1 MNMKRLLCVLFSV
14 ILMCAGLT
22 AQAYKKDDILVYF
35 PFDELKGKTLED
47 KSGHGF
53 DAELVGKGGI
63 VNGKFGKAL
72 QLTGGI
78 AQVVNKNVI
87 ESVGDTG
94 QITIEHWI
102 FLNQHAGWDGIVSIE
117 APEGDCCEFRTMVD
131 PEFNPFWNMG
141 HHDDKDLPNFVFKLK
156 QWYHYVLTG
165 DGKGGKVYVD
175 GKLIGAQPENFKLP
189 KFKTVTIYIGAG
201 ENPGVHNVEDG
212 IIDEVVIYNIALS
225 EKEINE
231 NMNKGIP
238 GVLAVEPQDKLAV
251 TWGRMKSRF

>member
-1 MNMKRLLCVLFSV
+1 MSKAIVVFVVSISL
-14 ILMCAGLT
+14 IGAGLT
-22 AQAYKKDDILVYF
+22 AQAYKKDNILVYF
-35 PFDELKGKTLED
+35 PFDELKGGKTLED
-47 KSGHGF
+47 KSGNGF
-53 DAELVGKGGI
+53 DAELVGKGEI

-72 QLTGGI
+72 QLTGGH
-78 AQVVNKNVI
+78 AQVLNKNII

-94 QITIEHWI
+94 QISIEHWI

-141 HHDDKDLPNFVFKLK
+141 HHQDKDLPAFTFKLK

-165 DGKGGKVYVD
+165 DGKDGKVYVD
-175 GKLIGAQPENFKLP
+175 GKLIGFQPENFKLP

-201 ENPGVHNVEDG
+201 ENPGVHKVEDG
-212 IIDEVVIYNIALS
+212 IIDEIVIYNVALS

-238 GVLAVEPQDKLAV
+238 GVLAVEPRDKLAV